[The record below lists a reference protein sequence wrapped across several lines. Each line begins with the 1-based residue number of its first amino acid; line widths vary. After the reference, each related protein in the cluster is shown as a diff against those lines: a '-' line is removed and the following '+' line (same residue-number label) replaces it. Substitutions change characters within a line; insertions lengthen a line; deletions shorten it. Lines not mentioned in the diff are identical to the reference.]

1 MGHLGEG
8 WLAGV
13 YPKAAMRTSID
24 DGPQRWCSPVG
35 VMGLVTSLDNPV
47 VGADD
52 PGHRLD
58 PPASW
63 WRQQCPI
70 PTCAIAVL
78 PRRGARRRDLSL
90 AESFLMNG
98 GHHVRAG

>member
-58 PPASW
+58 PPALVVE
-63 WRQQCPI
+63 
-70 PTCAIAVL
+70 AAV
-78 PRRGARRRDLSL
+78 PDPDVRDRGPP
-90 AESFLMNG
+90 
-98 GHHVRAG
+98 